1 MFSTERDGRT
11 HLMAW
16 PHHISL
22 PAGDRTAELLA
33 RLAGTGQP
41 AGAEDPATELLRRG
55 GWLDEEFRD
64 ERGIAFAVRQ
74 LRAREPVPDAGE
86 RLDLSRYAVIRAAAG
101 RLIME
106 SPLAS
111 AEITIHRREL
121 LPAALDPATVAD
133 PATGTTVA
141 AAPCGLAAAL
151 REQLLA
157 GGFLAAPDGE
167 EERELRYRQWA
178 PHELLFHDRSRLGY
192 RGYVGD
198 GFGGT
203 WWGREAG
210 FDPEPAAPPPYSGPH
225 VSLPVPDFTDR
236 RQGEGTYYDVAERR
250 RSERV
255 HDDASP
261 ITVDQLA
268 ELLHR
273 TARVRRVHEEDG
285 VEFVNSP
292 RPAGGSVYEL
302 ELYPVV
308 TRCRGLDSGFYHYDA
323 HRHRLEQ
330 VRPVDHHAVRRM
342 LRVAAQGSTTDAVP
356 QVLLVVAARVGRVM
370 WKYEGMGYAII
381 LKNTGVLYHALA
393 GTCSAMELAGCPLG
407 TDDAVAFT
415 EATGRDPLVECS
427 VGQFIV
433 GSSPRRHGGR
443 SR

>member
-1 MFSTERDGRT
+1 MFSAERGGRT

-22 PAGDRTAELLA
+22 PADHRTDEKIA

-41 AGAEDPATELLRRG
+41 AGEDDPTTELLRRE
-55 GWLDEEFRD
+55 GWLDEEFSD
-64 ERGIAFAVRQ
+64 DRGVAFVVRQ
-74 LRAREPVPDAGE
+74 LRAREPVPAAAG
-86 RLDLSRYAVIRAAAG
+86 RLDLSRYAVIRAEAG
-101 RLIME
+101 ALILE

-121 LPAALDPATVAD
+121 LTAAIDPAADLTAD
-133 PATGTTVA
+133 PATTPG
-141 AAPCGLAAAL
+141 GLAAAL
-151 REQLLA
+151 REQLFA
-157 GGFLAAPDGE
+157 AGFLADPDGE
-167 EERELRYRQWA
+167 QARELRYRQWA

-203 WWGREAG
+203 WWGRAAG
-210 FDPEPAAPPPYSGPH
+210 FEPEPAAPPPYQGPR
-225 VSLPVPDFTDR
+225 VELAVPDLTDR
-236 RQGEGTYYDVAERR
+236 RLSEGSYFEVAERR
-250 RSERV
+250 RSERL
-255 HDDASP
+255 HDDEFP
-261 ITVDQLA
+261 ISVDQLG
-268 ELLHR
+268 ELLYR

-285 VEFVNSP
+285 VEFVSSP
-292 RPAGGSVYEL
+292 RPSGGSVYEL

-308 TRCRGLDSGFYHYDA
+308 TRCSGLDSGLYHYDA
-323 HRHRLEQ
+323 HRHGLEL
-330 VRPVDHHAVRRM
+330 VRPVSHYAVRRM
-342 LRVAAQGSTTDAVP
+342 LRVASQGSTTGAVP

-370 WKYEGMGYAII
+370 WKYEGMGYAVV

-393 GTCSAMELAGCPLG
+393 GTCGAMGLAGCPLG

-433 GSSPRRHGGR
+433 GSSPRRREELSG
-443 SR
+443 